1 MVPRLAPMHLNNGL
15 NEKRR
20 KTNGTIN
27 DEGIQKDTPIY
38 RNSMYTRDRKDVT
51 SYLKENIIDLS

>member
-1 MVPRLAPMHLNNGL
+1 MHLNNVL

-20 KTNGTIN
+20 KTNGTIS

-38 RNSMYTRDRKDVT
+38 RNSMHMGDRKDVVT
-51 SYLKENIIDLS
+51 HYPKENII